1 MARTKDA
8 RHSGFGLGIQLLEHL
23 VDAPA
28 PQGVSQ
34 VARELGLAVSTTHD
48 TLHLLMELG
57 MVEIRESTKTYQV
70 TPHLLDF
77 ASHIARHFT
86 LNVRVQ
92 QAMLEFCHEEGLS
105 ACICI
110 LDGHETRIAFAS
122 GPLGSTVV
130 IGAKGPVYATSAG
143 KALVSSLP
151 ESAWEVFMPPPEVV
165 PNTPNTN
172 TDPGVFRSELK
183 KTVENGVAWNRQE
196 SESNIFSVASAIRGR
211 NGEARHAVAIMFD
224 AEDMPYVDE
233 PLMENKVRKLAGALS
248 KLL

>member
-57 MVEIRESTKTYQV
+57 MVEMREATKTYQV

-86 LNVRVQ
+86 INARVQ
-92 QAMLEFCHEEGLS
+92 QAMLEFSHEEGLS

-110 LDGHETRIAFAS
+110 LDGHESRIAFAS

-130 IGAKGPVYATSAG
+130 LGAYGPVYATSAG
-143 KALVSSLP
+143 KVMVASLP
-151 ESAWEVFMPPPEVV
+151 EADWEVFLPPPDAV
-165 PNTPNTN
+165 PRTPKTN
-172 TDPGVFRSELK
+172 TDPSVFRKELK
-183 KTVENGVAWNRQE
+183 GARVKGVAWNRQE
-196 SESNIFSVASAIRGR
+196 SEGNIVSVAAPVPGR

-224 AEDMPYVDE
+224 ADDMQYVSATR
-233 PLMENKVRKLAGALS
+233 MEEKVRELAARLSALM
-248 KLL
+248 